1 MKEISNSDYTMI
13 IRLLPL
19 LIEDIK
25 YKDGVRKYEAAR
37 RLGNMLKKWKRN
49 TKEYNNEQK
58 GRILFQAR
66 LEFEER

>member
-49 TKEYNNEQK
+49 TK
-58 GRILFQAR
+58 
-66 LEFEER
+66 